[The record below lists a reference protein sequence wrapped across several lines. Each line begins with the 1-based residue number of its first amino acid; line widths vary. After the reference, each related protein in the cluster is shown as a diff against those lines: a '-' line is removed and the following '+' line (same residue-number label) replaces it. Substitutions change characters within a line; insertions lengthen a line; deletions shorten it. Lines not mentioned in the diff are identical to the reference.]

1 MITPAMKPEPP
12 KPEIAG
18 TSFTSARNTLED
30 QILRTVRDVKFG
42 SVEITV
48 HEGRVVQVERREKI
62 RFSISTNI

>member
-1 MITPAMKPEPP
+1 MITLAMKPEPT

-30 QILRTVRDVKFG
+30 QILRTVRDVKYG

-62 RFSISTNI
+62 RFPEGR